1 MSSSLIID
9 LNTYKSRNNGLI
21 DLIQQPD
28 PEAQFALFEKVAIK
42 NKATEYRAP
51 LAGNWE
57 DNVLSQVFFSKENIQ
72 ILQNGL
78 RAGVYK
84 MSKNKYFIPPQN
96 QDQLK
101 IIMRSTYLQYAKH
114 HPTDIAGQVEELNEI
129 VWNYAI
135 PFVYN
140 ECVAYLKY
148 LQDQSTIAMP
158 LARELQVDR
167 DHKQLELKPWF

>member
-9 LNTYKSRNNGLI
+9 LDTYQKRNNGLI
-21 DLIQQPD
+21 DLLHQPD
-28 PEAQFALFEKVAIK
+28 PDAQFAIFEKVAVK

-57 DNVLSQVFFSKENIQ
+57 NNVLAQVFFSKENIQ
-72 ILQNGL
+72 ILQNAL

-101 IIMRSTYLQYAKH
+101 IVMRSTYLQHAKH
-114 HPTDIAGQVEELNEI
+114 HPTDITGQVEDLNDI
-129 VWNYAI
+129 VLNYCV

-148 LQDQSTIAMP
+148 LQDQSTIAVP
-158 LARELQVDR
+158 LDRELQVDR
-167 DHKQLELKPWF
+167 DFKQLELKPWF